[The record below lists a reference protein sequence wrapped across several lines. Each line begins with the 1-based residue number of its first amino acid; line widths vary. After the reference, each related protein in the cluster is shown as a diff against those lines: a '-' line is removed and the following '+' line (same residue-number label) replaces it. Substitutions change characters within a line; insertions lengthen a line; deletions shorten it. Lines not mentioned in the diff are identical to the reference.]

1 MDTIELAKFL
11 NQISETET
19 HFDNMSKKIQS
30 IYERRAMQIMLFL
43 MDNGFGSECTD
54 QERLDYFSAGFC
66 SGYKAGGVEEDWI
79 DEAFCEYEI
88 KRQERT
94 VGAKNTEQQ
103 VQPDNGGMCTR
114 PDVFDCHAKVGTG
127 GRCMNIVPCPP
138 LQVNQMLDGS
148 MRSLPPTALD

>member
-1 MDTIELAKFL
+1 MDTIALARFL

-79 DEAFCEYEI
+79 DEAFCEYER

-94 VGAKNTEQQ
+94 VGAKNTEQAN
-103 VQPDNGGMCTR
+103 QPDHSC
-114 PDVFDCHAKVGTG
+114 
-127 GRCMNIVPCPP
+127 II
-138 LQVNQMLDGS
+138 QQ
-148 MRSLPPTALD
+148 

>member
-1 MDTIELAKFL
+1 MV
-11 NQISETET
+11 
-19 HFDNMSKKIQS
+19 QS
-30 IYERRAMQIMLFL
+30 IMQIMLFL

-79 DEAFCEYEI
+79 DEAFCEYER

-103 VQPDNGGMCTR
+103 VQPDNAEK
-114 PDVFDCHAKVGTG
+114 DVPFGYYP
-127 GRCMNIVPCPP
+127 N
-138 LQVNQMLDGS
+138 NEFEE
-148 MRSLPPTALD
+148 

>member
-1 MDTIELAKFL
+1 MDTIALARFL

-66 SGYKAGGVEEDWI
+66 SGYKAGGGVEGDWI
-79 DEAFCEYEI
+79 DEAFCEYEK
-88 KRQERT
+88 KRQDKS
-94 VGAKNTEQQ
+94 VGAKNTEQAN
-103 VQPDNGGMCTR
+103 QPDS
-114 PDVFDCHAKVGTG
+114 
-127 GRCMNIVPCPP
+127 
-138 LQVNQMLDGS
+138 Q
-148 MRSLPPTALD
+148 